1 MSKPAAL
8 FITLTLML
16 ISIDLLLPT
25 NNDVLSYA
33 ARIAGGVSF
42 CAFIVALMMGRR
54 FKFDPV
60 LR

>member
-16 ISIDLLLPT
+16 ISIDLLLPADT
-25 NNDVLSYA
+25 EALSYA
-33 ARIAGGVSF
+33 ARSAGGASF

>member
-16 ISIDLLLPT
+16 ISIDLLLPA
-25 NNDVLSYA
+25 NAEALSYA
-33 ARIAGGVSF
+33 ARIAGAVSF
-42 CAFIVALMMGRR
+42 CVFVVALMVGRR